1 MGVGISDL
9 DFQKRNGGASK
20 RNDPLKKCVFGREI
34 GGFPPN
40 FMKFSG

>member
-1 MGVGISDL
+1 MGVGISVL

-20 RNDPLKKCVFGREI
+20 RNAPLKKCVFEREI
-34 GGFPPN
+34 GGFFPD